1 MRVAIVK
8 WAIAVGWLV
17 LVLTALA
24 RVAGSAERTLTL
36 DQALA
41 MALQKNEGLVIER
54 EAAAAARAAVGAAEG
69 AYDPVLAVDGGWRR
83 SIEPVNSSFSGAPV
97 GGFAPRNESAGGDA
111 SLQQLLPSG
120 GLLALRT
127 SATRTTT
134 DGIFAPLTPAYGA
147 QVGVELRQ
155 PLLRDLSTDQ
165 ARFNVRAAT
174 ADRLG
179 AGASLRR
186 VTLETVAATERAYW
200 RLVAARL
207 AIDVRQEAVKLAE
220 DQLEETRTR
229 AERGAVPHT
238 ELAQPQAELERRR
251 GDLLETREAEARAEN
266 QLKSLIL
273 DAADDSLWLAP
284 LVPLADTAVSVTAVD
299 VAAELDRA
307 LAARPELDMAQAAV
321 IRRRAESSYAHNG
334 VLPSLDAVV
343 SYDRYGLAG
352 TSNSAAAAGFP
363 SSFDGDLGTSFHAI
377 GDGSFDATRVALTL
391 SLPIV
396 NRGARGNAAVADHQQ
411 RQAEA
416 DAARVRKLIRTEVL
430 DAAAALETA
439 GQRIEAARSGR
450 AAAETQLAAERDRY
464 TTGLSTNFLVLT
476 RQNDLSRA
484 RLDEIS
490 AITDYR
496 TARTEMA
503 RAAGSLLEER
513 GIHVDGSGRSGG
525 SR

>member
-1 MRVAIVK
+1 VK
-8 WAIAVGWLV
+8 WVLALAWVTVV
-17 LVLTALA
+17 LVALA

-36 DQALA
+36 DEAVS
-41 MALQKNEGLVIER
+41 MALQRNETLTIER
-54 EAAAAARAAVGAAEG
+54 ESAAAARAVLGAAEG
-69 AYDPVLAVDGGWRR
+69 AYDPVFAIDGGWRR

-97 GGFAPRNESAGGDA
+97 GGFAPVNASAGGDA
-111 SLQQLLPSG
+111 SLEQLLPSG
-120 GLLALRT
+120 GLLALRS

-155 PLLRDLSTDQ
+155 PLLRGLSTDQ

-186 VTLETVAATERAYW
+186 VTSETVAATERAYW

-207 AIDVRQEAVKLAE
+207 AIEVREEAVRLAQN
-220 DQLEETRTR
+220 QLEETRIR

-238 ELAQPQAELERRR
+238 EVAQPQAELERRR

-266 QLKSLIL
+266 QLKALIL
-273 DAADDSLWLAP
+273 GAADDSLWLAT
-284 LVPLADTAVSVTAVD
+284 LVPSQDTTVDVTPIH
-299 VAAELDRA
+299 VAAEIDRA
-307 LAARPELDMAQAAV
+307 LTARPELEMAQAAV
-321 IRRRAESSYAHNG
+321 IRRRAETSYAHNG

-352 TSNSAAAAGFP
+352 TGNTAAIDGVP
-363 SSFDGDLGTSFHAI
+363 PGLSGDLGTSFHTI

-396 NRGARGNAAVADHQQ
+396 NRTARGNAAAADHQQ

-416 DAARVRKLIRTEVL
+416 DAARVRTLIRTEVL

-450 AAAETQLAAERDRY
+450 AAAEVQLAAERDRY
-464 TTGLSTNFLVLT
+464 ATGLSTNFLVLT

-513 GIHVDGSGRSGG
+513 GIHVDGSGRQEVE
-525 SR
+525 R

>member
-1 MRVAIVK
+1 VK
-8 WAIAVGWLV
+8 WVVAVGWLA
-17 LVLTALA
+17 LVLMGLA

-36 DQALA
+36 DEALS
-41 MALQKNEGLVIER
+41 MALQKNEGLVVER
-54 EAAAAARAAVGAAEG
+54 EAAAAAHAAVGAAEG
-69 AYDPVLAVDGGWRR
+69 AYDPLFVLDGGWRR

-111 SLQQLLPSG
+111 ALQELLPTG
-120 GLLALRT
+120 GLLALRS

-134 DGIFAPLTPAYGA
+134 NGILSPLSPGYGA

-155 PLLRDLSTDQ
+155 PLLRGLSTDE

-186 VTLETVAATERAYW
+186 VTTETVAATERAYW

-207 AIDVRQEAVKLAE
+207 AIEVRQEAVRLAQ
-220 DQLEETRTR
+220 DQLEQTRTR
-229 AERGAVPHT
+229 AERGAVPRT

-266 QLKSLIL
+266 VLKSLIL
-273 DAADDSLWLAP
+273 NGAEDSLWLE
-284 LVPLADTAVSVTAVD
+284 PLAPVVDTTVNVRPVEL
-299 VAAELDRA
+299 AAEVDRA
-307 LAARPELDMAQAAV
+307 LTARPELDLAQAAV
-321 IRRRAESSYAHNG
+321 IRRRAESAYTHNT

-343 SYDRYGLAG
+343 SYDRYGLSGSENA
-352 TSNSAAAAGFP
+352 SASGSFP
-363 SSFDGDLGTSFHAI
+363 SGFGGDLGNSFHAI
-377 GDGSFDATRVALTL
+377 GDGNYDATRVALTL

-396 NRGARGNAAVADHQQ
+396 NRTARGNAAVADHQQ

-416 DAARVRKLIRTEVL
+416 DASRVRKLIRTEVMN
-430 DAAAALETA
+430 AAAALETA

-450 AAAETQLAAERDRY
+450 AAAEVQLGAERDRY
-464 TTGLSTNFLVLT
+464 ASGLSTNFLVLT
-476 RQNDLSRA
+476 RQNDLSSA

-496 TARTEMA
+496 MARTEMA

-513 GIHVDGSGRSGG
+513 GIHVDGSGR
-525 SR
+525 